1 MTKKIKLFILV
12 LSLFA
17 FFVISCQ
24 MNLPVD
30 VNNGKE
36 SDKPVIGFGTTEDVD
51 YIEGR
56 LVIGYEDKD
65 AALEIVQMFDGT
77 VLKDL
82 EKIKALSFKFDGKVE
97 DALNILRKTKLEGI
111 RYIEPS
117 YIRQIEPPQP
127 VDDSIIKSITT
138 LPSEKQISEEYWKYL
153 WGLKA
158 VNAELA
164 WTTATGSGV
173 VVAVV
178 DTGVDGTHPDLQGQL
193 VEGYRPSTGETLPAT
208 SDSSFGGAHGTHV
221 AGTIAA
227 KRDGNGVM
235 GLAYNA
241 KIMPIVIFDNGGSYV
256 GDDYVADG
264 VIWAVDNGAD
274 VLSNS
279 WGGWGYSYVLKD
291 AYDYAI
297 DHGAIVV
304 FSAGND
310 HTDQHVQAP
319 VGYPGIIGVAA
330 VEYNGGNYRT
340 TFFSNR
346 GDYVSVGA
354 PGVAILS
361 TVPLWDTEEFFDGE
375 NPYAFYQGTSMA
387 CPHVSALA
395 ALIKE
400 RYPDANQWEVR
411 KILEQTALD
420 IDDPGYD
427 HSSGYGL
434 INAKSALSLSPA
446 GVANTGASLD
456 VVAVDS
462 WGNPLQAVFVAL
474 HRKAG
479 DGGNYYAKTDLSG
492 VAHFPAVD
500 TGEYDI
506 IVGGPDS
513 FDGSYYDGYAGIS
526 YVYRQEEERQYT
538 RTINL
543 STDSTE
549 TFYFE
554 STFLVDLVSSP
565 TINATVLFNDA
576 LYELST
582 GSQFNYYTLS
592 FTGNNSYDFSDVAGY
607 CYLAI
612 TRDSTGAT
620 VTIDGTATIN
630 GYQIPIFGQLD
641 KDATFAIIDDTGG
654 TLGINLW
661 WSLFG
666 QLFTIPVQTY

>member
-1 MTKKIKLFILV
+1 MRKSMKLFILM
-12 LSLFA
+12 LSIFMLLT
-17 FFVISCQ
+17 VSCQ
-24 MNLPVD
+24 MNV
-30 VNNGKE
+30 
-36 SDKPVIGFGTTEDVD
+36 SDKITNGNDTTVVGFGTTDDVE

-56 LVIGYEDKD
+56 LVIGYENKED
-65 AALEIVQMFDGT
+65 ALKIVQMFNGT
-77 VLKDL
+77 ILKDL
-82 EKIKALSFKFDGKVE
+82 EKIKALSFSFNGKVE
-97 DALNILRKTKLEGI
+97 DTLKILRGTELKGI

-117 YIRQIEPPQP
+117 YIRHIEPPQP
-127 VDDSIIKSITT
+127 VDDGIIKSIT
-138 LPSEKQISEEYWKYL
+138 LPKTKQVSEEYWNYL
-153 WGLKA
+153 WGLRA
-158 VNAELA
+158 INVESA
-164 WTTATGSGV
+164 WTTATGNGV
-173 VVAVV
+173 VVAVI

-193 VEGYRPSTGETLPAT
+193 VEGYRPLTSETLPAT

-227 KRDGNGVM
+227 KRDGSGVV

-241 KIMPIVIFDNGGSYV
+241 KIMPIIIFDNGGSYV
-256 GDDYVADG
+256 GDDFVADG
-264 VIWAVDNGAD
+264 VIWAVDHGAD

-297 DHGAIVV
+297 DSGVVVV

-319 VGYPGIIGVAA
+319 VGYPGIISVAA

-340 TFFSNR
+340 TFFSSR

-361 TVPLWDTEEFFDGE
+361 TVPQWDTNEFFDGQH
-375 NPYAFYQGTSMA
+375 PYAFYQGTSMA

-400 RYPDANQWEVR
+400 VYPNATQWEVR
-411 KILEQTALD
+411 KILEQSAID

-434 INAKSALSLSPA
+434 INAQSALNLSPA
-446 GVANTGASLD
+446 DVSGAGANLD
-456 VVAVDS
+456 VTALDS
-462 WGNPLQAVFVAL
+462 YGNPLQSVFVAL
-474 HRKAG
+474 HRRS
-479 DGGNYYAKTDLSG
+479 DGENYYAKTDFTG
-492 VAHFPAVD
+492 VAHFPAID
-500 TGEYDI
+500 TGEYDV

-513 FDGSYYDGYAGIS
+513 FDGSYYYGGYAGIS

-543 STDSTE
+543 TVDSTE

-554 STFLVDLVSSP
+554 STFQVDLVSNP
-565 TINATVLFNDA
+565 TINATVTLNDSIF
-576 LYELST
+576 ELIT
-582 GSQFNYYTLS
+582 GLQFNYATAS
-592 FTGNNSYDFSDVAGY
+592 FTGNNSYDFSPIAGY

-620 VTIDGTATIN
+620 VTINGTATVN
-630 GYQIPIFGQLD
+630 GYEIPIFGQLNA
-641 KDATFAIIDDTGG
+641 DATTAIIDDIGG
-654 TLGINLW
+654 AMGINLW

-666 QLFTIPVQTY
+666 QPAP

>member
-1 MTKKIKLFILV
+1 MRKNIKFFMIILSIFVLFI
-12 LSLFA
+12 A
-17 FFVISCQ
+17 SCQ
-24 MNLPVD
+24 MNVSSD
-30 VNNGKE
+30 GAGNNNGE
-36 SDKPVIGFGTTEDVD
+36 NDTTVVGFGTTEDVE

-56 LVIGYEDKD
+56 LVIGYESKE
-65 AALEIVQMFDGT
+65 AAMKIVQTFDGII
-77 VLKDL
+77 LKDL
-82 EKIKALSFKFDGKVE
+82 EKIKALSFSFDGKVE
-97 DALNILRKTKLEGI
+97 DALNILRKMKLEGI

-127 VDDSIIKSITT
+127 VDDDIIKSITT
-138 LPSEKQISEEYWKYL
+138 LPSEKQISEEYWNYL
-153 WGLKA
+153 WGLRA

-173 VVAVV
+173 VVAVI

-193 VEGYRPSTGETLPAT
+193 VEGYRPLTGETLPAT

-227 KRDGNGVM
+227 KRDGNGVV

-241 KIMPIVIFDNGGSYV
+241 KIMPIIIFDNGGNYV

-264 VIWAVDNGAD
+264 VTWAVDNGAD

-319 VGYPGIIGVAA
+319 VGYPGIIAVAA
-330 VEYNGGNYRT
+330 IEYNGGDYRT

-361 TVPLWDTEEFFDGE
+361 SVPQWDTNEFFDGQH
-375 NPYAFYQGTSMA
+375 PYAFYQGTSMA

-400 RYPDANQWEVR
+400 IYPNATQWKVR
-411 KILEQTALD
+411 KILEQSAVD

-434 INAKSALSLSPA
+434 INAQSALNVSPA
-446 GVANTGASLD
+446 DVANTGANLD

-474 HRKAG
+474 HRKSG
-479 DGGNYYAKTDLSG
+479 EGSNYYAKTDFSG

-500 TGEYDI
+500 TGEYDVK
-506 IVGGPDS
+506 VGGPDS
-513 FDGSYYDGYAGIS
+513 FDGSYYYGGNAGITL
-526 YVYRQEEERQYT
+526 VYRQEEERQYT
-538 RTINL
+538 RTVNL
-543 STDSTE
+543 TSDSTE
-549 TFYFE
+549 TFQFE
-554 STFLVDLVSSP
+554 STFMVDLVSSP
-565 TINATVLFNDA
+565 TINATLSINDSMRYA
-576 LYELST
+576 
-582 GSQFNYYTLS
+582 NYVKLP
-592 FTGNNSYDFSDVAGY
+592 FTGNNSYDFSSIAGY
-607 CYLAI
+607 CYLEV
-612 TRDSTGAT
+612 TRDSTGTT
-620 VTIDGTATIN
+620 VTLYGTATIN
-630 GYQIPIFGQLD
+630 GYQIPIFGQID
-641 KDATFAIIDDTGG
+641 KDATTAIVDDYGG
-654 TLGINLW
+654 AFGILLW

-666 QLFTIPVQTY
+666 QP

>member
-1 MTKKIKLFILV
+1 V
-12 LSLFA
+12 
-17 FFVISCQ
+17 
-24 MNLPVD
+24 
-30 VNNGKE
+30 
-36 SDKPVIGFGTTEDVD
+36 
-51 YIEGR
+51 
-56 LVIGYEDKD
+56 
-65 AALEIVQMFDGT
+65 
-77 VLKDL
+77 
-82 EKIKALSFKFDGKVE
+82 
-97 DALNILRKTKLEGI
+97 
-111 RYIEPS
+111 
-117 YIRQIEPPQP
+117 
-127 VDDSIIKSITT
+127 
-138 LPSEKQISEEYWKYL
+138 
-153 WGLKA
+153 
-158 VNAELA
+158 
-164 WTTATGSGV
+164 
-173 VVAVV
+173 
-178 DTGVDGTHPDLQGQL
+178 PDLQGQL
-193 VEGYRPSTGETLPAT
+193 VEGYRPLTVETLPAT

-227 KRDGNGVM
+227 KRDGNGVI

-241 KIMPIVIFDNGGSYV
+241 KIMPIVIFDTSGYV
-256 GDDYVADG
+256 GDDFVADG

-361 TVPLWDTEEFFDGE
+361 TVPLWDTDEFFDGQH
-375 NPYAFYQGTSMA
+375 PYAFYQGTSMA

-400 RYPDANQWEVR
+400 MYPNATQWEVR
-411 KILEQTALD
+411 KILEQSAID

-427 HSSGYGL
+427 HNSGYGL
-434 INAKSALSLSPA
+434 INAQSALSLSPA
-446 GVANTGASLD
+446 DVANMGANLD

-462 WGNPLQAVFVAL
+462 WGYSLQGVFVAL
-474 HRKAG
+474 HRKSG
-479 DGGNYYAKTDLSG
+479 NGSNYYAKTDLSG
-492 VAHFPAVD
+492 VAHFPGVD
-500 TGEYDI
+500 TSEYDI

-513 FDGSYYDGYAGIS
+513 LDGSHYYGGYAGIS

-543 STDSTE
+543 TANSTE

-554 STFLVDLVSSP
+554 STFMVDLVSSP
-565 TINATVLFNDA
+565 TINATVSLNDSI
-576 LYELST
+576 YELMT
-582 GSQFNYYTLS
+582 GLRGSYASLS
-592 FTGNNSYDFSDVAGY
+592 FTGNNSYDFSPIAGY

-620 VTIDGTATIN
+620 VTINGTATVN

-641 KDATFAIIDDTGG
+641 KDATIAIIDDTGG
-654 TLGINLW
+654 AYGISLW

-666 QLFTIPVQTY
+666 QSF